1 LTYTLPMCMLYYMK
15 QSRTATHHRINI
27 TLPEDTLRLLDRVAP
42 KGDRSR
48 VIDAAVRHFVETRG
62 KANLRKQI
70 AEGARQRAE
79 RDLLLAEE
87 WFGVDEETWQKQHA

>member
-1 LTYTLPMCMLYYMK
+1 MK
-15 QSRTATHHRINI
+15 QSSAATRQRINI

-48 VIDAAVRHFVETRG
+48 VIDAAVRHFIETRG

-70 AEGARQRAE
+70 AEGARQRAA
-79 RDLLLAEE
+79 RDVLLVEE
-87 WFGVDEETWQKQHA
+87 WFGIDEDAWQKQRA